1 MAVLTFNDLEF
12 IEERDEKSG
21 VKVVFLRLY
30 YFYLSNDELTKIG
43 GFKITQH
50 SIEFDCSE
58 KKAVNKFN
66 QLLEKGFAELKCSIN
81 GLRTVY
87 VHKNSGIPLI
97 GSGVFGLIDRNTN
110 CLEVKPLTACNLD
123 CVFCSVDAGKSSI
136 KVTDYI
142 IEKDYLVEEFNK
154 LAARKEHPVEAHIGP
169 QGEPLLY
176 APLVEL
182 IRDLKANPKVKI
194 ISVDTNGTLLTE
206 KLIDELAEAGLTRI
220 NFSLNSLDEKKC
232 SFMAG
237 TGYNLGHILRMIEY
251 ASKKLNVL
259 IAPVIVPGMNDGELK
274 SLVEIGNKIKLEK
287 SVKSPIS
294 ENSIKPTKSVNPAKS
309 EFPVLGIQ
317 NYLNYKRGRNPVKQ
331 RSWEEFFEMLKPFEK
346 DSGLRLRLCKEDFG
360 IKHDAKLEKPFDK
373 KQVVKARIVC
383 EGPLNG
389 EKIGVYKN
397 RSIIIEKAGKVM
409 ANSLANVKIIRSKH
423 NIYRAVLL

>member
-1 MAVLTFNDLEF
+1 MNKYHHAYMAVLSFNDLGF
-12 IEERDEKSG
+12 IHENSRI
-21 VKVVFLRLY
+21 KVVFLRLY
-30 YFYLSNDELTKIG
+30 YFYLSNDDLKKIG
-43 GFKITQH
+43 GFKVTAH

-58 KKAVNKFN
+58 KKAANKFN
-66 QLLEKGFAELKCSIN
+66 QLLEKGFAGLKCGIN
-81 GLRTVY
+81 GLRAIY

-97 GSGVFGLIDRNTN
+97 GTGVFGLIDRNTN
-110 CLEVKPLTACNLD
+110 CIEVKPLTACNLD
-123 CVFCSVDAGKSSI
+123 CVFCSVDAGKSSR

-142 IEKDYLVEEFNK
+142 IEKDYLIEEFNK
-154 LAARKEHPVEAHIGP
+154 LADRKEHPVEAHIGP

-194 ISVDTNGTLLTE
+194 ISIDTNGTLLTE
-206 KLIDELAEAGLTRI
+206 KLVDELAEAGLTRI

-237 TGYNLGHILRMIEY
+237 SGYNLRHVLRMIEY

-259 IAPVIVPGMNDGELK
+259 IAPVIVPSMNDGELRG
-274 SLVEIGNKIKLEK
+274 LVEIGKKVK
-287 SVKSPIS
+287 SVKS
-294 ENSIKPTKSVNPAKS
+294 TTSVKS

-346 DSGLRLRLCKEDFG
+346 DSGLKLRLCKEDFG

-373 KQVVKARIVC
+373 KQVVKAKIVC
-383 EGPLNG
+383 EGPLKE

-397 RSIIIEKAGKVM
+397 RSIIIEKASKVM
-409 ANSLANVKIIRSKH
+409 ANSLVNVRVIRSKH
-423 NIYRAVLL
+423 NIYRAVL

>member
-1 MAVLTFNDLEF
+1 MAVLSFNDLGF
-12 IEERDEKSG
+12 LDERDEKARI
-21 VKVVFLRLY
+21 KVVFLRLY
-30 YFYLSNDELTKIG
+30 YFYLSKEDLKKIG
-43 GFKITQH
+43 GFKVTAH
-50 SIEFDCSE
+50 SIDFDCSE
-58 KKAVNKFN
+58 KKAANKFN

-81 GLRTVY
+81 HLRTVY
-87 VHKNSGIPLI
+87 VHRNSGIPLI
-97 GSGVFGLIDRNTN
+97 GTGVFGLIDRNTN
-110 CLEVKPLTACNLD
+110 CIEVKPLTACNLD
-123 CVFCSVDAGKSSI
+123 CVFCSVDAGKSSR

-154 LAARKEHPVEAHIGP
+154 LANRKEHPVEAHIGP

-182 IRDLKANPKVKI
+182 IRDLKKNPKVNI
-194 ISVDTNGTLLTE
+194 ISIDTNGTLLTE
-206 KLIDELAEAGLTRI
+206 KLVDELAEAGLTRI

-237 TGYNLGHILRMIEY
+237 SGYNLRHILRMIKY
-251 ASKKLNVL
+251 ASQKLNVL
-259 IAPVIVPGMNDGELK
+259 IAPVIVPSMNDD
-274 SLVEIGNKIKLEK
+274 EIKGLIN
-287 SVKSPIS
+287 VGRRIS
-294 ENSIKPTKSVNPAKS
+294 S

-346 DSGLRLRLCKEDFG
+346 DSGLKLRLCKEDFG

-373 KQVVKARIVC
+373 KQIVKARIVC
-383 EGPLNG
+383 EGPLKG

-397 RSIIIEKAGKVM
+397 RAIIIEKADKVM
-409 ANSLANVKIIRSKH
+409 ANSLVNVRVIRSKH